1 MRPIW
6 MRRSPGPAR
15 CRIFPVV
22 ALWRYG
28 RSWNLILPHPSSERR
43 LRRGLTGRRR
53 PALPMPNARDSVEH
67 VLRREYGRFIASL
80 IRACGD
86 FDLAEEALQD
96 AFVQA
101 LDRWAES
108 GVPENPAAWLTT
120 AARARAI
127 DRLRRARVGAEK
139 YALLGEQTTPGEGAF
154 AMLNQGSDSS
164 LEDDRLR
171 LIFTCCHP
179 ALNLEAQVALT
190 LRTLGGLSMAEIAR
204 AFLVPEPTMGQR
216 LVRAKQKIRAAGIPY
231 QTPPEHLLAERLAA
245 VLAVVYLI
253 FNVGYAASA
262 GDDLIRRDLC
272 GEAIRLGRLLAAL
285 MPEEPEVLGLLAL
298 LLLHDARRGARLSLS
313 GRVVLLEAQDR
324 ATWDQAA
331 IEEGSGLVERALL
344 MRRPG
349 PYQVQAAIAAL
360 HAQAATPEQTDWP
373 QIAALY
379 SVLASLSPSPIV
391 ELNRAAAVAMA
402 YGAEFGLALIDR
414 PAVGG
419 ALEQYRWLHTTRGEL
434 LRRLGRWEEA
444 TVAYRHALQLSDN
457 TAERAFVTQ
466 QLAAIQAAAG
476 EER

>member
-1 MRPIW
+1 MATVR
-6 MRRSPGPAR
+6 
-15 CRIFPVV
+15 
-22 ALWRYG
+22 
-28 RSWNLILPHPSSERR
+28 
-43 LRRGLTGRRR
+43 
-53 PALPMPNARDSVEH
+53 EH
-67 VLRREYGRFIASL
+67 VEQVFRREHGRIIASL

-86 FDLAEEALQD
+86 FDLAEDALQD

-101 LDRWAES
+101 LDRWADT
-108 GVPENPAAWLTT
+108 GVPDNPAAWLTT

-127 DRLRRARVGAEK
+127 DRLRRARVRAEK
-139 YALLGEQTTPGEGAF
+139 YALLGERTTPDEGVF
-154 AMLNQGSDSS
+154 AMLNQDSDSS

-190 LRTLGGLSMAEIAR
+190 LRTLGGLSTAEIAR

-231 QTPPEHLLAERLAA
+231 QTPPNHLLAERLVA
-245 VLAVVYLI
+245 VLAVIYLI
-253 FNVGYAASA
+253 FNEGYAASA

-285 MPEEPEVLGLLAL
+285 MPQEPEALGLLAL
-298 LLLHDARRGARLSLS
+298 LLLHDARRGARLSTS
-313 GRVVLLEAQDR
+313 GVPVLLEAQDR
-324 ATWDQAA
+324 ATWNQAA
-331 IEEGSGLVERALL
+331 IEEGSGLVDRALL
-344 MRRPG
+344 LRRPG
-349 PYQVQAAIAAL
+349 AYQVQAAIAAL

-379 SVLASLSPSPIV
+379 SVLMSFNPSPVV

-414 PAVGG
+414 PAVAG

-444 TVAYRHALQLSDN
+444 TAAYMQALQLSDN

-476 EER
+476 EQR

>member
-1 MRPIW
+1 MAHVR
-6 MRRSPGPAR
+6 
-15 CRIFPVV
+15 
-22 ALWRYG
+22 
-28 RSWNLILPHPSSERR
+28 
-43 LRRGLTGRRR
+43 
-53 PALPMPNARDSVEH
+53 EH
-67 VLRREYGRFIASL
+67 VEQVFRREHGRIIASL

-86 FDLAEEALQD
+86 FDLAEDSLQD

-101 LDRWAES
+101 LDRWPET
-108 GVPENPAAWLTT
+108 GVPDNPAAWLTT

-127 DRLRRARVGAEK
+127 DRLRRARLGVEK
-139 YALLGEQTTPGEGAF
+139 YALLGERATSDEGALT
-154 AMLNQGSDSS
+154 MLNEGSDTS

-190 LRTLGGLSMAEIAR
+190 LRTLGGLTTAEIAR

-231 QTPPEHLLAERLAA
+231 QTPPDHLLAERLMA

-253 FNVGYAASA
+253 FNEGYAASA

-285 MPEEPEVLGLLAL
+285 LPQEPEALGLLAL
-298 LLLHDARRGARLSLS
+298 MLLQDARRDARISTS
-313 GRVVLLEAQDR
+313 GVPVLLDAQNR

-331 IEEGSGLVERALL
+331 IEEGSALVDRALL

-379 SVLASLSPSPIV
+379 SVLASYSPSPIV

-476 EER
+476 AER

>member
-1 MRPIW
+1 M
-6 MRRSPGPAR
+6 A
-15 CRIFPVV
+15 
-22 ALWRYG
+22 
-28 RSWNLILPHPSSERR
+28 
-43 LRRGLTGRRR
+43 
-53 PALPMPNARDSVEH
+53 H
-67 VLRREYGRFIASL
+67 VRECIEQVFRREHGRIIASL
-80 IRACGD
+80 IRTCGD
-86 FDLAEEALQD
+86 FDLAEDALQD

-108 GVPENPAAWLTT
+108 GVPDNPAAWLTT

-127 DRLRRARVGAEK
+127 DRLRRARVRAEK
-139 YALLGEQTTPGEGAF
+139 YALLGEHTTPDEGAF

-190 LRTLGGLSMAEIAR
+190 LRTLGGLSTAEIGR

-216 LVRAKQKIRAAGIPY
+216 LVRAKQKIRGAGIPY
-231 QTPPEHLLAERLAA
+231 QTPPDHLLAERLTA

-253 FNVGYAASA
+253 FNEGYAASA

-272 GEAIRLGRLLAAL
+272 GEAIRLGRLLATL
-285 MPEEPEVLGLLAL
+285 MPQEPEVLGLLAL
-298 LLLHDARRGARLSLS
+298 MLLHDARRGARLSTS
-313 GRVVLLEAQDR
+313 GRVVLLESQDR
-324 ATWDQAA
+324 ATWDQAT
-331 IEEGSGLVERALL
+331 IEEGSALIDRALL
-344 MRRPG
+344 MHRPG

-360 HAQAATPEQTDWP
+360 HAHAATPEQTDWP

-379 SVLASLSPSPIV
+379 SVLASFSPSPVV

-414 PAVGG
+414 PAVAD

-434 LRRLGRWEEA
+434 LRRLARWEEA
-444 TVAYRHALQLSDN
+444 TAAYTRALQLSDN

-466 QLAAIQAAAG
+466 QLATIQAAAG

>member
-1 MRPIW
+1 
-6 MRRSPGPAR
+6 
-15 CRIFPVV
+15 
-22 ALWRYG
+22 
-28 RSWNLILPHPSSERR
+28 
-43 LRRGLTGRRR
+43 
-53 PALPMPNARDSVEH
+53 MPNARDSVEH
-67 VLRREYGRFIASL
+67 VFRREYGRIIASL

-231 QTPPEHLLAERLAA
+231 QTPPDDVLAERLMA

-253 FNVGYAASA
+253 FNEGYAASA

-285 MPEEPEVLGLLAL
+285 LPQEPEALGLLAL
-298 LLLHDARRGARLSLS
+298 LLLQDARRDARISTS
-313 GRVVLLEAQDR
+313 GVPVLLDAQNR

-331 IEEGSGLVERALL
+331 IEEGSALVERALL

-476 EER
+476 AER

>member
-1 MRPIW
+1 M
-6 MRRSPGPAR
+6 
-15 CRIFPVV
+15 
-22 ALWRYG
+22 
-28 RSWNLILPHPSSERR
+28 
-43 LRRGLTGRRR
+43 T
-53 PALPMPNARDSVEH
+53 SVPEH
-67 VLRREYGRFIASL
+67 IEQVFRREYGRIIATL

-86 FDLAEEALQD
+86 FDLAEDALQD

-108 GVPENPAAWLTT
+108 GVPDNPAAWLTT

-127 DRLRRARVGAEK
+127 DRLRRARVRAEK
-139 YALLGEQTTPGEGAF
+139 YALLGEQMAPDEAAL
-154 AMLNQGSDSS
+154 AMLDQTTTSS

-179 ALNLEAQVALT
+179 ALNLDAQVALT
-190 LRTLGGLSMAEIAR
+190 LRTLGGLSTAEIAR

-231 QTPPEHLLAERLAA
+231 QTPPDHLLAERLTA

-253 FNVGYAASA
+253 FNEGYAASA
-262 GDDLIRRDLC
+262 GDEVIRRDLC

-298 LLLHDARRGARLSLS
+298 VLLHDARRSARVSAS
-313 GRVVLLEAQDR
+313 GLPVLLEAQDR
-324 ATWDQAA
+324 AAWDQGA

-344 MRRPG
+344 LRRPG

-360 HAQAATPEQTDWP
+360 HAQAAAPERTDWP

-379 SVLASLSPSPIV
+379 SVLASFSPSPVV

-414 PAVGG
+414 PAVAG

-434 LRRLGRWEEA
+434 LRRLARWDEA
-444 TVAYRHALQLSDN
+444 EAAYTRALQLSDN
-457 TAERAFVTQ
+457 TAERSFVMQ
-466 QLAAIQAAAG
+466 QLAAIQAATG
-476 EER
+476 QD

>member
-1 MRPIW
+1 M
-6 MRRSPGPAR
+6 
-15 CRIFPVV
+15 
-22 ALWRYG
+22 
-28 RSWNLILPHPSSERR
+28 
-43 LRRGLTGRRR
+43 T
-53 PALPMPNARDSVEH
+53 SVPESIEQ
-67 VLRREYGRFIASL
+67 VFRREHGRIIASL

-86 FDLAEEALQD
+86 FDLAEDALQD

-101 LDRWAES
+101 LDRWTEH
-108 GVPENPAAWLTT
+108 GVPDNPAAWLTT

-127 DRLRRARVGAEK
+127 DRLRRARRGAEK
-139 YALLGEQTTPGEGAF
+139 EASLSELTTPDEGVL
-154 AMLNQGSDSS
+154 AMLDQGHDSS

-190 LRTLGGLSMAEIAR
+190 LRTLGGLSTTEIAR

-216 LVRAKQKIRAAGIPY
+216 LVRAKHKIRAARIPY
-231 QTPPEHLLAERLAA
+231 QTPPEHLLAERLTA

-253 FNVGYAASA
+253 FNEGYAASA

-272 GEAIRLGRLLAAL
+272 GEAIRLGRLLTAL
-285 MPEEPEVLGLLAL
+285 MPQEPEALGLLAL
-298 LLLHDARRGARLSLS
+298 LLLHDARRGARISTA
-313 GRVVLLEAQDR
+313 GVPVLLEAQDR
-324 ATWDQAA
+324 ASWDQAA
-331 IEEGSGLVERALL
+331 IEEGSALVERALR

-379 SVLASLSPSPIV
+379 SVLASFSPSPVV

-414 PAVGG
+414 PMVAG
-419 ALEQYRWLHTTRGEL
+419 ALDQYRWLHTTRGEL
-434 LRRLGRWEEA
+434 LRRLARWEEA
-444 TVAYRHALQLSDN
+444 AAAYTRALQLSDN
-457 TAERAFVTQ
+457 TAERAFVRQ
-466 QLAAIQAAAG
+466 QLAAIRTAAG

>member
-1 MRPIW
+1 M
-6 MRRSPGPAR
+6 A
-15 CRIFPVV
+15 PV
-22 ALWRYG
+22 
-28 RSWNLILPHPSSERR
+28 P
-43 LRRGLTGRRR
+43 
-53 PALPMPNARDSVEH
+53 DSIEQVF
-67 VLRREYGRFIASL
+67 RREYGRIIASL

-86 FDLAEEALQD
+86 FDLAEDALQD

-108 GVPENPAAWLTT
+108 GVPDNPAAWLTT

-127 DRLRRARVGAEK
+127 DRLRRARVGVEK
-139 YALLGEQTTPGEGAF
+139 YALLGEQSAPDVGAF
-154 AMLNQGSDSS
+154 AMLSMGSDSS

-190 LRTLGGLSMAEIAR
+190 LRTLGGLSTAEIAR

-231 QTPPEHLLAERLAA
+231 QTPPDELLAERLLA
-245 VLAVVYLI
+245 VLAVIYLI
-253 FNVGYAASA
+253 FNEGYAASA
-262 GDDLIRRDLC
+262 GEDLIRHDLC

-285 MPEEPEVLGLLAL
+285 MPREPEALGLLAL
-298 LLLHDARRGARLSLS
+298 LLLHDARRGARLSRS
-313 GRVVLLEAQDR
+313 GMPVLLDSQDR

-331 IEEGSGLVERALL
+331 IEEGSALVERALL

-360 HAQAATPEQTDWP
+360 HTQAATPEQTDWP

-379 SVLASLSPSPIV
+379 SVLTSYNPSPVV

-414 PAVGG
+414 PAVAG

-434 LRRLGRWEEA
+434 LRRLARWPEA
-444 TVAYRHALQLSDN
+444 AAAYTRALQLSDN
-457 TAERAFVTQ
+457 TAERAFVSQ
-466 QLAAIQAAAG
+466 QLAVIRAAAG
-476 EER
+476 DSSVKSPGTE

>member
-1 MRPIW
+1 M
-6 MRRSPGPAR
+6 A
-15 CRIFPVV
+15 
-22 ALWRYG
+22 
-28 RSWNLILPHPSSERR
+28 
-43 LRRGLTGRRR
+43 
-53 PALPMPNARDSVEH
+53 SVREQIEQ
-67 VLRREYGRFIASL
+67 VFRREHGRIIASL
-80 IRACGD
+80 IRAGGD
-86 FDLAEEALQD
+86 FDLAEDSLQD

-101 LDRWAES
+101 LDRW
-108 GVPENPAAWLTT
+108 PETGIPNNPAAWLTT
-120 AARARAI
+120 TARARAI

-139 YALLGEQTTPGEGAF
+139 YALLGEQITADEGAL
-154 AMLNQGSDSS
+154 AMLNEGSDTS

-190 LRTLGGLSMAEIAR
+190 LRTLGGLSTVEIAR

-231 QTPPEHLLAERLAA
+231 QTPPDDVLAERLMA

-253 FNVGYAASA
+253 FNEGYAASA

-272 GEAIRLGRLLAAL
+272 GEAIRLGRLLATL
-285 MPEEPEVLGLLAL
+285 LPQEPEALGLLAL
-298 LLLHDARRGARLSLS
+298 LLLQDARRDARTSTS
-313 GRVVLLEAQDR
+313 GVPVLLDAQNR

-331 IEEGSGLVERALL
+331 IEEGSALVERALV

-360 HAQAATPEQTDWP
+360 HAQAAVPEQTDWP

-414 PAVGG
+414 PAVAG

-444 TVAYRHALQLSDN
+444 TAAYRRALQLSDN

-476 EER
+476 AEQ

>member
-1 MRPIW
+1 MAHVREHLEQ
-6 MRRSPGPAR
+6 
-15 CRIFPVV
+15 IF
-22 ALWRYG
+22 
-28 RSWNLILPHPSSERR
+28 
-43 LRRGLTGRRR
+43 
-53 PALPMPNARDSVEH
+53 
-67 VLRREYGRFIASL
+67 RREHGRIIASL

-86 FDLAEEALQD
+86 FDLAEDALQD

-108 GVPENPAAWLTT
+108 GVPDNPAAWLTT

-127 DRLRRARVGAEK
+127 DRLRRARVRAQK
-139 YALLGEQTTPGEGAF
+139 YALLGQPTTPDEEAL
-154 AMLNQGSDSS
+154 AILNQGSDSS

-190 LRTLGGLSMAEIAR
+190 LRTLGGLSTAEIAS

-216 LVRAKQKIRAAGIPY
+216 LVRAKHKIRAAGIPY
-231 QTPPEHLLAERLAA
+231 QTPPDEALAERLTA

-253 FNVGYAASA
+253 FNEGYAASA

-285 MPEEPEVLGLLAL
+285 MPDEPETLGLLAL
-298 LLLHDARRGARLSLS
+298 MLLHDARRGARTSTS
-313 GRVVLLEAQDR
+313 GLPVLLEAQDR
-324 ATWDQAA
+324 AHWDQAA
-331 IEEGSGLVERALL
+331 IEQGIALVERALL

-360 HAQAATPEQTDWP
+360 HSQAAPEQTDWP

-379 SVLASLSPSPIV
+379 SVLASFNPSPVV
-391 ELNRAAAVAMA
+391 ELNRAAAMAMA

-414 PAVGG
+414 PAVAG

-434 LRRLGRWEEA
+434 LRRLARWQEA
-444 TVAYRHALQLSDN
+444 AASYRRALQLSDN
-457 TAERAFVTQ
+457 SAERAFIAQ
-466 QLAAIQAAAG
+466 QLAAIRAAAG

>member
-1 MRPIW
+1 MATVRE
-6 MRRSPGPAR
+6 
-15 CRIFPVV
+15 C
-22 ALWRYG
+22 
-28 RSWNLILPHPSSERR
+28 
-43 LRRGLTGRRR
+43 
-53 PALPMPNARDSVEH
+53 VEQ
-67 VLRREYGRFIASL
+67 VFRREHGRIIASL

-86 FDLAEEALQD
+86 FDLAEDALQD

-108 GVPENPAAWLTT
+108 GVPDNPAAWLTT

-127 DRLRRARVGAEK
+127 DRLRRARVRAEK
-139 YALLGEQTTPGEGAF
+139 YALLGEQMAPDEAAL
-154 AMLNQGSDSS
+154 AMLDQTTTSS

-179 ALNLEAQVALT
+179 ALNLDAQVALT
-190 LRTLGGLSMAEIAR
+190 LRTLGGLSTAEIAR

-231 QTPPEHLLAERLAA
+231 QTPPDHLLAERLTA

-253 FNVGYAASA
+253 FNEGYAASA
-262 GDDLIRRDLC
+262 GDEVIRRDLC

-298 LLLHDARRGARLSLS
+298 VLLHDARRSARVSAS
-313 GRVVLLEAQDR
+313 GLPVLLEAQDR
-324 ATWDQAA
+324 AAWDQGA

-344 MRRPG
+344 LRRPG

-360 HAQAATPEQTDWP
+360 HAQAAAPERTDWP

-379 SVLASLSPSPIV
+379 SVLASFSPSPVV

-414 PAVGG
+414 PAVAG

-434 LRRLGRWEEA
+434 LRRLARWDEA
-444 TVAYRHALQLSDN
+444 EAAYTRALQLSDN
-457 TAERAFVTQ
+457 TAERSFVMQ
-466 QLAAIQAAAG
+466 QLAAIRAATG
-476 EER
+476 QD

>member
-1 MRPIW
+1 
-6 MRRSPGPAR
+6 
-15 CRIFPVV
+15 
-22 ALWRYG
+22 
-28 RSWNLILPHPSSERR
+28 
-43 LRRGLTGRRR
+43 
-53 PALPMPNARDSVEH
+53 MPNARDSVEH
-67 VLRREYGRFIASL
+67 VFRREYGRIIASL

-101 LDRWAES
+101 LDRWPES

-253 FNVGYAASA
+253 FNEGYAASA

-298 LLLHDARRGARLSLS
+298 LLLHDARRGARLSSS

-379 SVLASLSPSPIV
+379 SVLASFSPSPIV

-414 PAVGG
+414 PEVAGT
-419 ALEQYRWLHTTRGEL
+419 LEQYRWLHTTRGEL
-434 LRRLGRWEEA
+434 LRRLARWQEA
-444 TVAYRHALQLSDN
+444 AAAYTRALQLSEN

-466 QLAAIQAAAG
+466 QLATMRTAAG
-476 EER
+476 KDS

>member
-1 MRPIW
+1 M
-6 MRRSPGPAR
+6 
-15 CRIFPVV
+15 
-22 ALWRYG
+22 
-28 RSWNLILPHPSSERR
+28 
-43 LRRGLTGRRR
+43 T
-53 PALPMPNARDSVEH
+53 SVPEH
-67 VLRREYGRFIASL
+67 IEQVFRREYGRIIATL

-86 FDLAEEALQD
+86 FDLAEDALQD

-101 LDRWAES
+101 LDRWAQS
-108 GVPENPAAWLTT
+108 GVPDNPGAWLTT
-120 AARARAI
+120 TARARAI
-127 DRLRRARVGAEK
+127 DRLRRARVGAQK
-139 YALLGEQTTPGEGAF
+139 YALLGEQTTPDEGAF
-154 AMLNQGSDSS
+154 AMLNPGSDSS

-190 LRTLGGLSMAEIAR
+190 LRTLGGLSTAEIAR

-216 LVRAKQKIRAAGIPY
+216 LVRAKQKIRGAGIPY
-231 QTPPEHLLAERLAA
+231 QTPPDEALAERLTA

-253 FNVGYAASA
+253 FNEGYAASA

-272 GEAIRLGRLLAAL
+272 GEAIHLGHLLAAL
-285 MPEEPEVLGLLAL
+285 MPQEPEVLGLLAL
-298 LLLHDARRGARLSLS
+298 MLLHDARRGARLSTS

-331 IEEGSGLVERALL
+331 IEEGSALIERALL

-349 PYQVQAAIAAL
+349 AYQVQAAIAAL

-379 SVLASLSPSPIV
+379 SVLASFSPSPIV

-414 PAVGG
+414 PAVAG

-444 TVAYRHALQLSDN
+444 AAAYTRALQLSEN

-466 QLAAIQAAAG
+466 QLAAIRAAALRPVT
-476 EER
+476 ERPQYEDPRE

>member
-1 MRPIW
+1 M
-6 MRRSPGPAR
+6 
-15 CRIFPVV
+15 V
-22 ALWRYG
+22 
-28 RSWNLILPHPSSERR
+28 
-43 LRRGLTGRRR
+43 
-53 PALPMPNARDSVEH
+53 SVREQ
-67 VLRREYGRFIASL
+67 VEQVFRREHGRIIASL
-80 IRACGD
+80 IRASGD
-86 FDLAEEALQD
+86 FDLAEDSLQD

-101 LDRWAES
+101 LDRWPET
-108 GVPENPAAWLTT
+108 GVPDNPAAWLTT

-139 YALLGEQTTPGEGAF
+139 YALLGERITADEGAL
-154 AMLNQGSDSS
+154 AMLNEGSDTS

-190 LRTLGGLSMAEIAR
+190 LRTLGGLSTVEIAR
-204 AFLVPEPTMGQR
+204 AFVVPESTMGQR
-216 LVRAKQKIRAAGIPY
+216 LVRAKQKIRAARIPY
-231 QTPPEHLLAERLAA
+231 QTPPNHLLAERLMA

-253 FNVGYAASA
+253 FNEGYAASA

-285 MPEEPEVLGLLAL
+285 LPQEPEALGLLAL
-298 LLLHDARRGARLSLS
+298 LLLQDARRDARTSTS
-313 GRVVLLEAQDR
+313 GVPVLLDAQNR

-331 IEEGSGLVERALL
+331 IEEGSALVERALL

-360 HAQAATPEQTDWP
+360 HAQAAAPEQTDWP

-414 PAVGG
+414 PAVAGV
-419 ALEQYRWLHTTRGEL
+419 LEQYRWLHTTRGEL
-434 LRRLGRWEEA
+434 LRRLERWEEA
-444 TVAYRHALQLSDN
+444 TAAYRRALQLSDN

-476 EER
+476 AER

>member
-1 MRPIW
+1 MASVRDIVEQVF
-6 MRRSPGPAR
+6 RHEHG
-15 CRIFPVV
+15 RI
-22 ALWRYG
+22 
-28 RSWNLILPHPSSERR
+28 
-43 LRRGLTGRRR
+43 
-53 PALPMPNARDSVEH
+53 
-67 VLRREYGRFIASL
+67 IASL

-86 FDLAEEALQD
+86 FDLAEDALQD

-101 LDRWAES
+101 LDRWVEN
-108 GVPENPAAWLTT
+108 GVPANPGAWLTT

-127 DRLRRARVGAEK
+127 DRLRRTRVRAEK
-139 YALLGEQTTPGEGAF
+139 YALLGEQTTPDEGAF
-154 AMLNQGSDSS
+154 AMLNQGSDSL

-190 LRTLGGLSMAEIAR
+190 LRTLGGLSTVEIAR

-216 LVRAKQKIRAAGIPY
+216 LLRAKHKIRAARIPY
-231 QTPPEHLLAERLAA
+231 QTPPDDLLPDRLTA

-253 FNVGYAASA
+253 FNEGYAASL

-285 MPEEPEVLGLLAL
+285 MPQEPEALGLLAL
-298 LLLHDARRGARLSLS
+298 MLLHDARRGARLSTS
-313 GRVVLLEAQDR
+313 GMPVLLESQDR

-331 IEEGSGLVERALL
+331 IEEGSALIERALL

-349 PYQVQAAIAAL
+349 SYQVQAAIAAL
-360 HAQAATPEQTDWP
+360 HAQSTTPEQTDWP

-379 SVLASLSPSPIV
+379 SVLATFSPSPIV
-391 ELNRAAAVAMA
+391 ELNRGAAVAMA

-414 PAVGG
+414 SAVAG
-419 ALEQYRWLHTTRGEL
+419 ALEHYRWLHTTRGEL
-434 LRRLGRWEEA
+434 LRRLARWQEA
-444 TVAYRHALQLSDN
+444 EAAYTRALQLSDN

-466 QLAAIQAAAG
+466 QLAAIQAALEG
-476 EER
+476 V

>member
-1 MRPIW
+1 MTRVP
-6 MRRSPGPAR
+6 
-15 CRIFPVV
+15 
-22 ALWRYG
+22 
-28 RSWNLILPHPSSERR
+28 E
-43 LRRGLTGRRR
+43 
-53 PALPMPNARDSVEH
+53 SVEQ
-67 VLRREYGRFIASL
+67 VFRREYGRIIASL

-86 FDLAEEALQD
+86 FDLAEDALQD

-108 GVPENPAAWLTT
+108 GVPNNPAAWLTT

-127 DRLRRARVGAEK
+127 DRLRRRRVRAEK
-139 YALLGEQTTPGEGAF
+139 YVLFAEQTTTDEGAL
-154 AMLNQGSDSS
+154 AMLKSSSDSS

-179 ALNLEAQVALT
+179 ALNVEAQVALT
-190 LRTLGGLSMAEIAR
+190 LRTLGGLSTAEIAR

-216 LVRAKQKIRAAGIPY
+216 LVRAKQKIRGAGIPY
-231 QTPPEHLLAERLAA
+231 QTPPDDLLPERLTA

-253 FNVGYAASA
+253 FNEGYAASA

-272 GEAIRLGRLLAAL
+272 GEAMRLSRLLAAL
-285 MPEEPEVLGLLAL
+285 MPEEPEALGLLAL
-298 LLLHDARRGARLSLS
+298 LLLHDARRGARLSTS

-331 IEEGSGLVERALL
+331 IEEGSALVERALL

-360 HAQAATPEQTDWP
+360 HAQAATPQQTDWP

-379 SVLASLSPSPIV
+379 SVLVCFSPSPIV

-414 PAVGG
+414 PAVAG
-419 ALEQYRWLHTTRGEL
+419 ALEEYRWLHTTRGEL
-434 LRRLGRWEEA
+434 LRRLGLREEA
-444 TVAYRHALQLSDN
+444 QAAYTRALQLSEN
-457 TAERAFVTQ
+457 SAERAFVSQ
-466 QLAAIQAAAG
+466 QLATIQAAAR

>member
-1 MRPIW
+1 MA
-6 MRRSPGPAR
+6 S
-15 CRIFPVV
+15 V
-22 ALWRYG
+22 
-28 RSWNLILPHPSSERR
+28 
-43 LRRGLTGRRR
+43 
-53 PALPMPNARDSVEH
+53 RDSVEQ
-67 VLRREYGRFIASL
+67 VFRREHGRIIASL

-86 FDLAEEALQD
+86 FDLAEDALQD

-108 GVPENPAAWLTT
+108 GVPANPAAWLTT

-127 DRLRRARVGAEK
+127 DRLRRTRVRAEK
-139 YALLGEQTTPGEGAF
+139 YALLGEQTTPDEGAF

-190 LRTLGGLSMAEIAR
+190 LRTLGGLSTAEIAR

-216 LVRAKQKIRAAGIPY
+216 LLRAKHKIRAAHIPY
-231 QTPPEHLLAERLAA
+231 QTPPDDLLPDRLTA

-253 FNVGYAASA
+253 FNEGYAASV

-272 GEAIRLGRLLAAL
+272 GEAIRLGRLLAVL
-285 MPEEPEVLGLLAL
+285 MPEEPEALGLLAL
-298 LLLHDARRGARLSLS
+298 MLLHDARRGGRLSTS
-313 GRVVLLEAQDR
+313 GMPVLLESQDR
-324 ATWDQAA
+324 ATWDQVA
-331 IEEGSGLVERALL
+331 IEEGSTLIERALL

-349 PYQVQAAIAAL
+349 SYQVQAAIAAL
-360 HAQAATPEQTDWP
+360 HAQATTPEQTDWP

-379 SVLASLSPSPIV
+379 SVLATFSPSPIV

-414 PAVGG
+414 PAVSG
-419 ALEQYRWLHTTRGEL
+419 ALEHYRWLHTTRGEL
-434 LRRLGRWEEA
+434 LRRLARWQEA
-444 TVAYRHALQLSDN
+444 QAAYTRALQLSDN
-457 TAERAFVTQ
+457 TAERAFVSQ
-466 QLAAIQAAAG
+466 QLATIQAALEG
-476 EER
+476 V

>member
-1 MRPIW
+1 MTRVRESIEQV
-6 MRRSPGPAR
+6 
-15 CRIFPVV
+15 F
-22 ALWRYG
+22 
-28 RSWNLILPHPSSERR
+28 
-43 LRRGLTGRRR
+43 
-53 PALPMPNARDSVEH
+53 
-67 VLRREYGRFIASL
+67 RREHGRIIASL

-86 FDLAEEALQD
+86 FDLAEDALQD

-108 GVPENPAAWLTT
+108 GVPDNPAAWLTT

-127 DRLRRARVGAEK
+127 DRLRRARVGAQK
-139 YALLGEQTTPGEGAF
+139 YALLGEQASTDEGAL
-154 AMLNQGSDSS
+154 AMLKSDSASS

-179 ALNLEAQVALT
+179 ALNVEAQVALT
-190 LRTLGGLSMAEIAR
+190 LRTLGGLSTAEIAR

-216 LVRAKQKIRAAGIPY
+216 LYRAKQKIRGAGIPY
-231 QTPPEHLLAERLAA
+231 QAPPDEALPERLTA
-245 VLAVVYLI
+245 VLAVIYLI
-253 FNVGYAASA
+253 FNEGYAASA
-262 GDDLIRRDLC
+262 GDGLIRRDLC

-298 LLLHDARRGARLSLS
+298 LLLHDARRGARLSTS
-313 GRVVLLEAQDR
+313 GMPVLLEVQDR

-331 IEEGSGLVERALL
+331 IEEGSGLLERALL

-349 PYQVQAAIAAL
+349 VYQVQAAIAAL
-360 HAQAATPEQTDWP
+360 HAQAATPQQTDWP

-379 SVLASLSPSPIV
+379 SVLASFSPSPVI

-414 PAVGG
+414 PAVAG

-434 LRRLGRWEEA
+434 LRRLARWEEA
-444 TVAYRHALQLSDN
+444 AAAYSRALQLSDN
-457 TAERAFVTQ
+457 TAEQAFVAER
-466 QLAAIQAAAG
+466 LAAIRAAAG
-476 EER
+476 ATKTTSVGWECAASI

>member
-1 MRPIW
+1 MAHVR
-6 MRRSPGPAR
+6 
-15 CRIFPVV
+15 
-22 ALWRYG
+22 
-28 RSWNLILPHPSSERR
+28 
-43 LRRGLTGRRR
+43 
-53 PALPMPNARDSVEH
+53 EH
-67 VLRREYGRFIASL
+67 LEQVFRREHGRIIASL

-86 FDLAEEALQD
+86 FDLAEDALQD

-101 LDRWAES
+101 LDRWADT
-108 GVPENPAAWLTT
+108 GVPDNPAAWLTT
-120 AARARAI
+120 TARARAI

-139 YALLGEQTTPGEGAF
+139 YALLGEQTTPHEAAF
-154 AMLNQGSDSS
+154 MMLNQASDTS
-164 LEDDRLR
+164 LADDRLR

-190 LRTLGGLSMAEIAR
+190 LRTLGGLSTGEIAR

-231 QTPPEHLLAERLAA
+231 QTPPDEVLAERLTA

-253 FNVGYAASA
+253 FNEGYAASA

-272 GEAIRLGRLLAAL
+272 SEAIRLGRLLAAL
-285 MPEEPEVLGLLAL
+285 MPQEPEVFGLLAL
-298 LLLHDARRGARLSLS
+298 MLLHDARRGARLSMS
-313 GRVVLLEAQDR
+313 GVPVLLESQDR
-324 ATWDQAA
+324 AHWDQAA
-331 IEEGSGLVERALL
+331 IEEGSALVERALL

-349 PYQVQAAIAAL
+349 AYQVQAAIAAL
-360 HAQAATPEQTDWP
+360 HAEAATPEQTDWP

-379 SVLASLSPSPIV
+379 SVLTSFSPSPIV

-414 PAVGG
+414 SEVAG

-444 TVAYRHALQLSDN
+444 TVAYTCALQLSEN
-457 TAERAFVTQ
+457 SAERAFVAQ
-466 QLAAIQAAAG
+466 QLAAIEAAAG
-476 EER
+476 AER

>member
-1 MRPIW
+1 MASVR
-6 MRRSPGPAR
+6 
-15 CRIFPVV
+15 
-22 ALWRYG
+22 
-28 RSWNLILPHPSSERR
+28 E
-43 LRRGLTGRRR
+43 
-53 PALPMPNARDSVEH
+53 SVEQ
-67 VLRREYGRFIASL
+67 VFRREHGRIIASL

-86 FDLAEEALQD
+86 FDLAEDALQD

-108 GVPENPAAWLTT
+108 GVPDNPAAWLTT

-127 DRLRRARVGAEK
+127 DRLRRARVRAEK
-139 YALLGEQTTPGEGAF
+139 YVVLGEQITPDEGAF
-154 AMLNQGSDSS
+154 AMLNQSSDSS

-190 LRTLGGLSMAEIAR
+190 LRTLGGLSTTEIAR
-204 AFLVPEPTMGQR
+204 AFLIPEPTMGQR
-216 LVRAKQKIRAAGIPY
+216 LVRAKQKIRAARIPY
-231 QTPPEHLLAERLAA
+231 QAPPDDLLPDRLTA

-253 FNVGYAASA
+253 FNEGYAASA

-272 GEAIRLGRLLAAL
+272 GEAIRLGRLVATL
-285 MPEEPEVLGLLAL
+285 MPQEPEALGLLAL
-298 LLLHDARRGARLSLS
+298 MLLHDARRSARLSAS
-313 GRVVLLEAQDR
+313 GMPVLLESQDR

-331 IEEGSGLVERALL
+331 IEEGSALTERALL

-349 PYQVQAAIAAL
+349 PYQVQAAVAAL

-379 SVLASLSPSPIV
+379 SVLASFSPSPIV

-414 PAVGG
+414 PAVAG
-419 ALEQYRWLHTTRGEL
+419 ALEQYRWMHTTRGEL
-434 LRRLGRWEEA
+434 LRRLGRWQEA
-444 TVAYRHALQLSDN
+444 TAAYTRALQLSDN

-466 QLAAIQAAAG
+466 QLATIQAALEG
-476 EER
+476 E